1 MRYVAAV
8 AFLAVIPL
16 LLVAAGLTW
25 LVDRYVMGTR

>member
-1 MRYVAAV
+1 MKLLASA